1 MLWGAPSSPYEGYN
15 SVNPLGQLVGAVIMF
30 GLLGFFPGWGLAKIQ
45 HRFDVLRI
53 PRAIELE
60 GLDFEEIELWR
71 PLNLM

>member
-1 MLWGAPSSPYEGYN
+1 M
-15 SVNPLGQLVGAVIMF
+15 VGAVIMF
-30 GLLGFFPGWGLAKIQ
+30 GLL
-45 HRFDVLRI
+45 DVLRI